1 MKKLAPLALSVLLVG
16 CNTPASDSADSSAI
30 DLENREQR
38 ASYAQGY
45 NIGQQGKDLP
55 LEVESFIAGLRD
67 GIADSGQLDDE
78 QLQQAMMDFQGMVAE
93 AADAAGAE
101 NRAAGEAF
109 LADNAGR
116 EGVTVT
122 ASGLQ
127 YEVIEEGDGPRPTAQ
142 DTVTVHYRGTLLDGT
157 EFDSSY
163 SRGEPATFP
172 LQGVIDGWTEGVQ
185 LMSVGSKYN
194 FWIPGDLAYGPS
206 PRPGGPI
213 GPNETLFFE
222 IELLGI
228 QGQ

>member
-1 MKKLAPLALSVLLVG
+1 VKKLAVLLAVLALVA
-16 CNTPASDSADSSAI
+16 CNAPASGPADQTAI
-30 DLENREQR
+30 DLENGEQR

-55 LEVESFIAGLRD
+55 LEIEAFLAGVRD
-67 GIADSGQLDDE
+67 GLADTGQLDDE
-78 QLQQAMMDFQGMVAE
+78 QLQQAMMDFHGIMT
-93 AADAAGAE
+93 DAASSRGEE

-109 LADNAGR
+109 LAENAER
-116 EGVTVT
+116 DGVMVT

-163 SRGEPATFP
+163 SRGEPTTFP
-172 LQGVIDGWTEGVQ
+172 LMGVIPGWTEGVQ
-185 LMSVGSKYN
+185 LMSVGSRYKLY
-194 FWIPGDLAYGPS
+194 IPGDLAYGPN

-213 GPNETLFFE
+213 GPNETLVFE

-228 QGQ
+228 EGQ